1 MSLLTI
7 SKQNILQ
14 QALDSLKNQQKQTPL
29 GNINNQLD
37 IRVMTEQPETV
48 NNYFNLHSK
57 SPVNNTKNYILK
69 PKESIQPQTQRLITK
84 DSNQK
89 IAIKQEE
96 KIQIKPL
103 NDNNLIQLKLPKN
116 IQNCGLTQKSQFFG

>member
-1 MSLLTI
+1 M
-7 SKQNILQ
+7 
-14 QALDSLKNQQKQTPL
+14 KNQQKQTPL

-37 IRVMTEQPETV
+37 ISVMTEQPETV
-48 NNYFNLHSK
+48 YNYLNLHPK

-84 DSNQK
+84 DSYQK

-116 IQNCGLTQKSQFFG
+116 IQNCG

>member
-1 MSLLTI
+1 M
-7 SKQNILQ
+7 
-14 QALDSLKNQQKQTPL
+14 
-29 GNINNQLD
+29 
-37 IRVMTEQPETV
+37 RVMTEQPETV
-48 NNYFNLHSK
+48 YNYLNLHPK

-69 PKESIQPQTQRLITK
+69 PKESIQPQTQRHITK

-116 IQNCGLTQKSQFFG
+116 IQNCG